1 MNRIQSPI
9 LNNATAWWEGRTLR
23 EQRMV
28 MVGGGL
34 LLAVIVWLGVIRPLW
49 AWRQDAADARAM
61 AEADQQRVA
70 VAMARL
76 APSAALSAGPAL
88 DLQAAVAEVGAQTG
102 LTPVMGMAGDGNLGF
117 SLPDVSTA
125 AAFGWLSALR
135 DRRVEAVSL
144 SVVENADA
152 TLTVE
157 GSLAAAP

>member
-1 MNRIQSPI
+1 MNRFLSMM
-9 LNNATAWWEGRTLR
+9 AAWWEGRTLR

-28 MVGGGL
+28 VIGGAL

-49 AWRQDAADARAM
+49 TWRQDAADARVM
-61 AEADQQRVA
+61 AEADHQRVA
-70 VAMARL
+70 TALIRL
-76 APSAALSAGPAL
+76 APLESGAGSAR
-88 DLQAAVAEVGAQTG
+88 DLQAVVAEVGAQTG

-135 DRRVEAVSL
+135 VRKVEAVSL

>member
-1 MNRIQSPI
+1 MNRILST
-9 LNNATAWWEGRTLR
+9 AAAWWDARTLR

-28 MVGGGL
+28 MIGGGL
-34 LLAVIVWLGVIRPLW
+34 LLAVIVWLGVVRPLW
-49 AWRQDAADARAM
+49 AWREDAADARVL

-70 VAMARL
+70 TALTRL
-76 APSAALSAGPAL
+76 APSESGAGAAP
-88 DLQAAVAEVGAQTG
+88 DLQAVVAEVGAQTG

-135 DRRVEAVSL
+135 DRKVEAVSL

>member
-1 MNRIQSPI
+1 MNSI
-9 LNNATAWWEGRTLR
+9 LSNAAAWWDARTLR

-28 MVGGGL
+28 MIGGGL
-34 LLAVIVWLGVIRPLW
+34 LLAVIVWLGVVRPLW
-49 AWRQDAADARAM
+49 TWREDAADDRAL

-70 VAMARL
+70 VALARL
-76 APSAALSAGPAL
+76 APSDAPAAGPAP
-88 DLQAAVAEVGAQTG
+88 DLQAVVAEVGAQTG

-117 SLPDVSTA
+117 SLSDISTA

-135 DRRVEAVSL
+135 DRGVDAVSL
-144 SVVENADA
+144 SVVENTDA

>member
-1 MNRIQSPI
+1 MNRILSPI
-9 LNNATAWWEGRTLR
+9 LNTAAAWWEGRTLR

-28 MVGGGL
+28 MIGGGL
-34 LLAVIVWLGVIRPLW
+34 LLAVIVWLGVVRPLW
-49 AWRQDAADARAM
+49 AWREDAADARVL

-70 VAMARL
+70 TALTRL
-76 APSAALSAGPAL
+76 APSESGVGPAP

-117 SLPDVSTA
+117 SLPDVSTT

-135 DRRVEAVSL
+135 DRQVEAVSL